1 LGGRSWSVIGV
12 SGLLVLAAAPTASA
26 QDPLSAID
34 WLRDTI
40 VQPMAGALPMTP
52 PQDNGPETPNGNA
65 ITAQPLDAVRPEA
78 VGLFP
83 PGRVGLPR
91 GIWGPSTAAE
101 LTALIRILPLDTL
114 PALRD
119 LTYRLLLAEFDAPG
133 LGPGSPEA
141 TAEGF
146 ILARI
151 DALVAV
157 GALDQAS
164 ALLDTLDPVAPAL
177 VARRFDIR
185 LLLGDDEAACEDL
198 VRVAGRAVRADTEP
212 DALIPVPGS
221 QTESP
226 GPTALPARAEALTA
240 AGSLQAAA
248 LFCQARAGDWAGA
261 DRNLN
266 AARTGSVPLDPV
278 YLDLLERFVDFD
290 AHVGEGRPAM
300 PEQPSPLAW
309 RLLEALGEPV
319 ATQGLPVAYAHA
331 DLRGTA
337 GWRAQIEAAERLV
350 RSAALPPNRLLGLYT
365 ERRAAASGGIWER
378 VRRVQAL
385 DHALAEGN
393 AGAVADALLAVWPH
407 IQDAELEVPF
417 AALFGRS
424 IMAAGLTGSARDL
437 AATVGLLSEDYEL
450 AALALD
456 EGGASARLRRMAA
469 VARGLPPGDL
479 ARNAADAEG
488 AVLAVFAGT
497 ETLPDE
503 IANRLAE
510 GRVGEELL
518 RVLIR
523 IGASGDPR
531 MLAEGLMV
539 LRHLGLED
547 IARRT
552 ALQALL
558 LERRG

>member
-1 LGGRSWSVIGV
+1 MATRPLA
-12 SGLLVLAAAPTASA
+12 VLAAGCLLA
-26 QDPLSAID
+26 QLAAQGAAAHPPLSAID
-34 WLRDTI
+34 WLRETI
-40 VQPMAGALPMTP
+40 VQPAVEALPMTP
-52 PQDNGPETPNGNA
+52 PQPPSDMGE
-65 ITAQPLDAVRPEA
+65 IVSRSLDAVRAEA

-91 GIWGPSTAAE
+91 AIWGPSTMAE
-101 LTALIRILPLDTL
+101 VTALIRILPTDTL

-119 LTYRLLLAEFDAPG
+119 LTYRLLLAEFDAPQV
-133 LGPGSPEA
+133 GPVTTPRTGGE
-141 TAEGF
+141 F
-146 ILARI
+146 VLARI
-151 DALVAV
+151 DALVAM

-164 ALLDTLDPVAPAL
+164 AMLDTLDSMDPEL

-185 LLLGDDEAACEDL
+185 LLLGDDEAACADL
-198 VRVAGRAVRADTEP
+198 ARVAARVITPAD
-212 DALIPVPGS
+212 
-221 QTESP
+221 
-226 GPTALPARAEALTA
+226 ARAEPVGADGVRNQGAAQAAALTL

-248 LFCQARAGDWAGA
+248 VFCQARAGDWTGA
-261 DRNLN
+261 ERSL
-266 AARTGSVPLDPV
+266 ALAQSGSVALDSV
-278 YLDLLERFVDFD
+278 YVELLSHFVDVD
-290 AHVGEGRPAM
+290 GHAGDQRPQM
-300 PEQPSPLAW
+300 PDRPSALAW

-319 ATQGLPVAYAHA
+319 ATQGLPVAFAHA

-350 RSAALPPNRLLGLYT
+350 RFAALPPNRLLGLYT

-385 DHALAEGN
+385 DLALSGSDPA
-393 AGAVADALLAVWPH
+393 AVGAALTAVWPH

-417 AALFGRS
+417 ASLFARP
-424 IMAAGLTGSARDL
+424 IMAAGLSGPAREL
-437 AATVGLLSEDYEL
+437 GTTVGLLSEDYEL

-456 EGGASARLRRMAA
+456 QQGGVSDRARRLGA
-469 VARGLPPGDL
+469 VARGLPPGDMTR
-479 ARNAADAEG
+479 AAADAEA
-488 AVLAVFAGT
+488 AVLSVFASP
-497 ETLPDE
+497 EPLPDD
-503 IANRLAE
+503 IARRLDE
-510 GRVGEELL
+510 GRVGEVLL

-523 IGASGDPR
+523 MGASGDPR
-531 MLAEGLMV
+531 MLAEGLLV